1 MGAQAWIRSVLIRT
15 RHPHDHQRPCLFCVQ
30 GGCRQ
35 KSTSRHIQ
43 HSAGEPPTSALLKDP
58 EGANEPISG
67 EEIAAQIAP
76 DELSALAEQAGL
88 SEAEVAANLAEE
100 IPPLVDAL
108 PAKAAQEA
116 ISPAQPVRVRQGR
129 SGHSLAT

>member
-1 MGAQAWIRSVLIRT
+1 MSETADFTLG
-15 RHPHDHQRPCLFCVQ
+15 
-30 GGCRQ
+30 
-35 KSTSRHIQ
+35 
-43 HSAGEPPTSALLKDP
+43 ALLIALADAPETAGKFESWAG

-108 PAKAAQEA
+108 PAEAAKEA
-116 ISPAQPVRVRQGR
+116 ISPAQPVLVRSQTLQR
-129 SGHSLAT
+129 ASTSVLAQANQLPSAVLKLLQ